1 MMDLKKG
8 TMKKKQILLA
18 VSIFFTIGF
27 NLYAQENDLKAHT
40 RLNDTIFS
48 KFNRGEFS
56 GIWQMG
62 TDDWKKKTLSSSDF
76 AGYMRYLKERTGSII
91 SSSFFKAAGNFEY
104 FKWIGEKKTLIVGL
118 SASSA
123 QTFSD
128 INFEIFVSPAELS
141 AIHTDNPLKNAI
153 DSGVNEVAARF
164 MVENSAVGMGIGII
178 KDGKIRI
185 YNYGTVEKGKNELPT
200 ERTLF
205 DLGSTLKTFTGILL
219 AQAVI
224 DKKANLTDDI
234 RKYLPGDYPNLAFQ
248 GHPIRLVDLAN
259 YTSGIGDTPPYTQN
273 MTVAERR
280 AYAAKYTV
288 ADFLE
293 DFHTVKLDFIPGTK
307 YQYSSTAVALLAAIL
322 ERIYHTSYAD
332 LVQRF
337 IAVPMHLKDTRV
349 TTAAETDTDRFA
361 KGYGADG
368 GLRQWTYGPTLE
380 LGGIHSTIHDML
392 LYIAQNIKETN
403 PAVKLSHQ
411 QTTHLGIADE
421 ESGLGWFIEPTA
433 RGIQIEKGGNSPR
446 HSSECMFIRE
456 KNIGIICF
464 TNMQGEDLGNLA
476 ESVLDKVMAAK

>member
-1 MMDLKKG
+1 
-8 TMKKKQILLA
+8 MKKQMLLT
-18 VSIFFTIGF
+18 VSIFFAIGF
-27 NLYAQENDLKAHT
+27 NLYAQENDLKAYT
-40 RLNDTIFS
+40 RLNDTILS
-48 KFNRGEFS
+48 KFNTKDFR

-62 TDDWKKKTLSSSDF
+62 TDDCKKKTPYL
-76 AGYMRYLKERTGSII
+76 AEYLNYLKERTGLI
-91 SSSFFKAAGNFEY
+91 SSSLFFKAAGNFDY

-128 INFEIFVSPAELS
+128 INLDFFITPAELS
-141 AIHTDNPLKNAI
+141 AIKTDNPLKMQLGLRCKMKLRPG
-153 DSGVNEVAARF
+153 S
-164 MVENSAVGMGIGII
+164 MVIKFSPVGMTIGIV

-185 YNYGTVEKGKNELPT
+185 YNYGTSEKGKNEFLT

-248 GHPIRLVDLAN
+248 GHPIRLVDLAD

-273 MTVAERR
+273 MTAAERR
-280 AYAAKYTV
+280 LYAAKYTV

-307 YQYSSTAVALLAAIL
+307 YQYSSTAVELLAAIL
-322 ERIYHTSYAD
+322 ERLYHTSYAD
-332 LVQRF
+332 LVQKF
-337 IAVPMHLKDTRV
+337 IANPMHLKDTRV
-349 TTAAETDTDRFA
+349 TTKAESDTDRFA
-361 KGYGADG
+361 KGYGSDG

-392 LYIAQNIKETN
+392 LYIAQNMKETN

-411 QTTHLGIADE
+411 QTTHLGVADE

-464 TNMQGEDLGNLA
+464 TNMQGEDLGNL
-476 ESVLDKVMAAK
+476 SQDVLDKVMAAR